1 MRVKVLFFGRVKE
14 IVGRAEEAADVEEG
28 ADLGSLFHSYAR
40 RFPQLAAMERSTV
53 LARNQK
59 LADRSEVLAEGD
71 EVAFLPPV
79 SGGMNHRAARNRRN
93 PAGAD

>member
-1 MRVKVLFFGRVKE
+1 MRVRVLFFGRVKE
-14 IVGRAEEAADVEEG
+14 IVGRAEETSDVEDG

-40 RFPQLAAMERSTV
+40 RFPQLAEMERSTV

-59 LADRSEVLAEGD
+59 IAGRSEFLADGD

-79 SGGMNHRAARNRRN
+79 SGGMKHRAARNRPNR
-93 PAGAD
+93 AGAD

>member
-1 MRVKVLFFGRVKE
+1 MRVRVLFFGRVKE
-14 IVGRAEEAADVEEG
+14 IVGKAEETADVEDG

-59 LADRSEVLAEGD
+59 LAGRSEFLTDGD

-79 SGGMNHRAARNRRN
+79 SGGMNRC
-93 PAGAD
+93 

>member
-1 MRVKVLFFGRVKE
+1 MRVKVLFFGQVKD
-14 IVGRAEEAADVEEG
+14 IVGAAEDVAEVEDG
-28 ADLGSLFHSYAR
+28 ADLDSLFRSYAR

-59 LADRSEVLAEGD
+59 LADRSELLTDGD

-79 SGGMNHRAARNRRN
+79 SGGRTQA
-93 PAGAD
+93 PDTGA